1 MSNTIEQIVSQ
12 DPVVTQKLQQEL
24 LRVMVSLIAPADA
37 GSSFL
42 DLSILEIKC
51 LRIIAEQEGQK
62 LREVAVHMDLSL
74 PGVSR
79 LVDRLVKDGLVLRKI
94 DPLDRRAVQLGTTEK
109 SRAILEDLRQAREA
123 HIASCTRHL
132 EAEQIQTILESLR
145 LLADAAE
152 QAQRETKEKG

>member
-1 MSNTIEQIVSQ
+1 MSNTIEHNITKSAVI
-12 DPVVTQKLQQEL
+12 TQQLQQEL
-24 LRVMVSLIAPADA
+24 LRVMVTLVAPADT

-42 DLSILEIKC
+42 NLSILEIRC
-51 LRIIAEQEGQK
+51 LRIIANQEGRK

-79 LVDRLVKDGLVLRKI
+79 LVDRLVKDDLVLREI
-94 DPLDRRAVQLGTTEK
+94 DPRDRRAVQLGTTEK
-109 SRAILEDLRQAREA
+109 SRAILDNLRLAREA

-132 EAEQIQTILESLR
+132 PPDQLQGILESLR

-152 QAQRETKEKG
+152 QAQQDR